1 MEDVCRDPQLE
12 KLMSELSWLKRLAS
26 ALVRDENDANDL
38 VQETWLVAAEHAPTD
53 GRPLKPWLSRVALNL
68 VRMRSRASKR
78 RRAREAAVEPPSQSS
93 PTPDE
98 LVSRLRAQRVVADE
112 ILRLAEPYR
121 STVLL
126 HYFEDLS
133 SAEIAR
139 RSGVPEGTVRRRLK
153 VALDEL
159 RARLHAEERKTGRA
173 VVAVLAPL
181 AVKQSAASAGGAALG
196 AVLVKKAIAIIVV
209 VVGLLVGAQLYRHH
223 ARTSEPAAA
232 TEGTLGSGTPRSL
245 AVPSDSPAA
254 HIVVAVTDS
263 AGPVA
268 NAWVRC
274 APMDGDVVIVKTASD
289 GNTSIDLPAGQWAIA
304 ASAEGHEPG
313 ATTLAVVA
321 GHDDRV
327 LLELAAGGQTLTG
340 IVTDM
345 TGGVIAGA
353 RVDAT
358 RLHGNAEAGSAI
370 AVAFSDG
377 DGRYKLSVGA
387 GALLVAASHPEYASQ
402 SRHLDLG
409 PGGATADFALVPGG
423 AIEGVVRD
431 ARTHQP
437 VAGAA
442 VRAASGSPAIEI
454 ESGVRVVKSDAAGKF
469 RFAGL
474 RPGQYE
480 ITARLSSR
488 RSRVPV
494 GVGVGVA
501 EEQTDVVVLVDGT
514 ATIRGKVVDEAGAP
528 ASRVTV
534 RAFGAA
540 DGDEVISDAAGAFV
554 LEGLPPAR
562 WALSGASDSYISDG
576 QAIVELEK
584 SDVDGIVVHVRRG
597 LEVSGHVEPREVCD
611 VEISNAERDGLP
623 RRYSTTTHA
632 DGAFQFAPFG
642 AGTATLV
649 ARCPNGDQ
657 GTVTVAV
664 AAGAGET
671 IVPVAPGGSI
681 NGRVVDTSGKPV
693 AGVMVSAE
701 HGTDTRRV
709 EMGNVVSGFKAVTS
723 TAGTFEIGSLGAA
736 EYRLSVLDTGRPMK
750 TSKRVK
756 LALAAGQH
764 ATGIELVVERPSGTI
779 QGTVSGP
786 DGAPIAEAWV
796 AVHQSLHDQL
806 MSACDDPS
814 DCRVMGSVG
823 TGSHQP
829 PPAMTDAHGH
839 FELTGLPPGRY
850 QVFAEAQAGKLR
862 GGVADVTTDAEIA
875 IRLAAVGS
883 LRGTVHGPR
892 GPADLFSVELDG
904 PSGDAGSFTDGEFTF
919 PRLDP
924 GDYSIEVES
933 SDGTGRATVRVSPDD
948 VASVDIELV
957 ANGTVTGRV
966 VDKAGKPISGMG
978 VALIP
983 DQPPGQLDIQLHQ
996 PPPSTGPDG
1005 RFLVQG
1011 PPGARTLVILGRKPT
1026 AKRGL
1031 SVAAGGTLD
1040 VGDVIVDEQPK

>member
-12 KLMSELSWLKRLAS
+12 ELMSELSWLKRLAS
-26 ALVRDENDANDL
+26 ALVRDESDANDL

-78 RRAREAAVEPPSQSS
+78 RRAREAVVEPFSESS
-93 PTPDE
+93 PAPDE
-98 LVSRLRAQRVVADE
+98 LVGRLRAQRVVADA

-126 HYFEDLS
+126 RYFEDLS

-159 RARLHAEERKTGRA
+159 RGRLHAEERKTGQP

-181 AVKQSAASAGGAALG
+181 AVKQSGASVGSAALG
-196 AVLVKKAIAIIVV
+196 AVVVKKAIAIVVV
-209 VVGLLVGAQLYRHH
+209 VVGLLVGAQVYRHH
-223 ARTSEPAAA
+223 QQASEPAAA
-232 TEGTLGSGTPRSL
+232 TEGTLGSGTPRAL
-245 AVPSDSPAA
+245 AVPGELSA
-254 HIVVAVTDS
+254 HIVVAVTDG

-274 APMDGDVVIVKTASD
+274 APTDGDVVIVKTASD
-289 GNTSIDLPAGQWAIA
+289 GHASIDLAAGQWSIA
-304 ASAEGHEPG
+304 ASAEGHEPA
-313 ATTLAVVA
+313 ATNLAV
-321 GHDDRV
+321 
-327 LLELAAGGQTLTG
+327 AAGRDDNVQLVLERGGQPLTG

-358 RLHGNAEAGSAI
+358 RLRANAEAGSAV
-370 AVAFSDG
+370 AVAFSD
-377 DGRYKLSVGA
+377 DEGRYKLSVGA

-431 ARTHQP
+431 AHTNQP
-437 VAGAA
+437 VAGAE
-442 VRAASGSPAIEI
+442 VRAFSGSPAIEI
-454 ESGVRVVKSDAAGKF
+454 ESDVRVVKSDAAGKF

-474 RPGQYE
+474 RPGGYG
-480 ITARLSSR
+480 ITARANSR
-488 RSRVPV
+488 RSRVPLE
-494 GVGVGVA
+494 VGVGVA
-501 EEQTDVVVLVDGT
+501 EELTDLVVLVDGT
-514 ATIRGKVVDEAGAP
+514 ATIRGKVVDEGGAP
-528 ASRVTV
+528 ASKVTV
-534 RAFGAA
+534 HAFGAA

-562 WALSGASDSYISDG
+562 WALSGTSDSYIADG

-584 SDVDGIVVHVRRG
+584 SDVDGVVVHVRRG
-597 LEVSGHVEPREVCD
+597 LVVQGHVEPRDVCD

-623 RRYSTTTHA
+623 RHYSRTTNA
-632 DGAFQFAPFG
+632 DGAFDFAPFG
-642 AGTATLV
+642 SGTATLV

-657 GTVTVAV
+657 GTITVAV

-681 NGRVVDTSGKPV
+681 KGRVVDTAGKPV

-701 HGTDTRRV
+701 HGTGMRRI

-736 EYRLSVLDTGRPMK
+736 DYRLSVLETGRPMK
-750 TSKRVK
+750 TTKHVK

-764 ATGIELVVERPSGTI
+764 ASGVEIVVERPSGTI

-814 DCRVMGSVG
+814 DCHVMGSVAM
-823 TGSHQP
+823 GSHQP
-829 PPAMTDAHGH
+829 PPAMTDARGH
-839 FELTGLPPGRY
+839 FALTSLPRGRY
-850 QVFAEAQAGKLR
+850 QVVAEAQAGKLR
-862 GGVADVTTDAEIA
+862 GNVADVTTDAEIA
-875 IRLAAVGS
+875 IRLATVGS
-883 LRGTVHGPR
+883 LRGAVHGPH
-892 GPADLFSVELDG
+892 GPTDLFSVLVTG
-904 PSGDAGSFTDGEFTF
+904 PSDDGGSFTDGQFVI

-924 GDYSIEVES
+924 GDYSVEVTS
-933 SDGTGRATVRVSPDD
+933 TDGTGKATVRVSSDE

-957 ANGTVTGRV
+957 PNGTVTGRV
-966 VDKAGKPISGMG
+966 VDKAGKPVSGMG

-983 DQPPGQLDIQLHQ
+983 DQPPGQLNIQLDQ
-996 PPPSTGPDG
+996 PPPSSGPDG
-1005 RFLVQG
+1005 RFQVQG
-1011 PPGARTLVILGRKPT
+1011 PPGTRTLVILGRKPT
-1026 AKRGL
+1026 AKRGV